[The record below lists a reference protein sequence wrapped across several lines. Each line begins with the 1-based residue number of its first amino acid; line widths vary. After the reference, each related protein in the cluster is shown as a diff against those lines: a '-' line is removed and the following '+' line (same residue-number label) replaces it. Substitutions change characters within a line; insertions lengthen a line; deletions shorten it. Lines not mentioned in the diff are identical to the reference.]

1 MREFRLDAA
10 EGSFAANF
18 DRFKVAPYGLLGGEP
33 GTLGCLIVRR
43 AESADDQHLP
53 SKVAGLALKAGDVI
67 RLETAGGGGFG
78 NHVHRDEAL
87 TCHDLEQ
94 GYIDIGLDK
103 FSEA

>member
-33 GTLGCLIVRR
+33 GTPGRLTVRR
-43 AESADDQHLP
+43 AGSRDAENLP
-53 SKVAGLALKAGDVI
+53 SKVAGLALKIGDVI

-78 NHVHRDEAL
+78 DKLHRDETL
-87 TCHDLEQ
+87 TCRDREQ
-94 GYIDIGLDK
+94 GYIDMVLEVL
-103 FSEA
+103 SEA